1 MVSCAEAKLL
11 GEASDPSLQRRR
23 DRGVFRRARLH
34 ATHGRREFASGETH
48 ARGDARDVA
57 IRSIRCLGNAA
68 DSSRIRTRAST
79 EVGCEPSRPR
89 ADPETGPVP
98 ASTRAAMAEVRRRMA
113 PKATAPKSAASARW
127 PWNAGGGGGC
137 AGTPR
142 DTAAAYRARDASS
155 VSRSRACATL
165 SPPAERRRNTSMPSA
180 NVGRISAAPPDARR
194 RTVAEEA
201 CGARLE
207 RVERV
212 GRRGLRRARAG
223 DGGGSARMSLA
234 SPSSSAS
241 VRASSARVA
250 ARRAWSRRRA
260 PESRQHARPSLTSP
274 EGGHVSPGGRARR
287 TRPADA
293 TRGAANAATDAR
305 IDDIRG
311 RARAPRSDR
320 AHTRAQR
327 ARSLPE
333 SLPRA
338 LRGAR
343 RASKSGARDFAKQD
357 TMPSVNGSNASAD
370 EARPTPFSSARLTP
384 SSFETDL
391 IDFTPFSRAPTR
403 NARVPLA

>member
-1 MVSCAEAKLL
+1 
-11 GEASDPSLQRRR
+11 
-23 DRGVFRRARLH
+23 
-34 ATHGRREFASGETH
+34 
-48 ARGDARDVA
+48 
-57 IRSIRCLGNAA
+57 
-68 DSSRIRTRAST
+68 
-79 EVGCEPSRPR
+79 
-89 ADPETGPVP
+89 
-98 ASTRAAMAEVRRRMA
+98 MA

-201 CGARLE
+201 CGARPE

-212 GRRGLRRARAG
+212 GRRGFAAARAG

-241 VRASSARVA
+241 VRASSAHVA
-250 ARRAWSRRRA
+250 ARRAWRRRRA

-274 EGGHVSPGGRARR
+274 EGGHASPGGRARR

-293 TRGAANAATDAR
+293 TRGAANAANDAR

-320 AHTRAQR
+320 AHTRAQPRVRFLIRSR
-327 ARSLPE
+327 ARLD
-333 SLPRA
+333 
-338 LRGAR
+338 GAR
-343 RASKSGARDFAKQD
+343 RASESGARDFAKQD

-370 EARPTPFSSARLTP
+370 EARPTPFSTARPTP

-391 IDFTPFSRAPTR
+391 IDYTPFSRAPTR